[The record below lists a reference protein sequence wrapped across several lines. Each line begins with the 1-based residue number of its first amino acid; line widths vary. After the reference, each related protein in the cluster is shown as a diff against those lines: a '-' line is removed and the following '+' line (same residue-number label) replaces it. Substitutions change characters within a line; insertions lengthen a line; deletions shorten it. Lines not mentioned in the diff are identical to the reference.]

1 MCNIS
6 QIKPK
11 LQKLLKENLSLSQH
25 EANCEIETIFDF
37 CLSWNKTER
46 ELKQNQNL
54 PQNILEQIENIVSER
69 LKRIPLQY
77 ILGQAYFYGLKLKV
91 NSKVLIPRPE
101 TELMVEM
108 ALQKLKNINKPKIL
122 EIGTGSGCISI
133 ALASQLQT
141 KNPQIIAT
149 DISPDCLQIAQE
161 NAQTHKVQSF
171 INFEL
176 ADLVNEKHL
185 QTNFDLLISNPP
197 YIAEDEF
204 ESLSAEVKCEPYI
217 ALITNKGLECFE
229 RIAKLNLK
237 TRHILFELD
246 PKRAE
251 QIQEI
256 FGGTI
261 YLDLN
266 CFKRFLMV

>member
-1 MCNIS
+1 M
-6 QIKPK
+6 
-11 LQKLLKENLSLSQH
+11 
-25 EANCEIETIFDF
+25 
-37 CLSWNKTER
+37 
-46 ELKQNQNL
+46 
-54 PQNILEQIENIVSER
+54 
-69 LKRIPLQY
+69 
-77 ILGQAYFYGLKLKV
+77 
-91 NSKVLIPRPE
+91 
-101 TELMVEM
+101 
-108 ALQKLKNINKPKIL
+108 
-122 EIGTGSGCISI
+122 
-133 ALASQLQT
+133 
-141 KNPQIIAT
+141 
-149 DISPDCLQIAQE
+149 
-161 NAQTHKVQSF
+161 
-171 INFEL
+171 
-176 ADLVNEKHL
+176 NEKHL